1 MKLNPL
7 LTFTAFLGLA
17 VCCSPLLAHHGN
29 AAFAEKPITLKQ
41 VKVTSF
47 SWANPHSL
55 IEFDAKDDQGKMQ
68 HWVVE
73 TAAPQALVLIGWSK
87 TSLQPGDVITVTTY
101 QAKTGAPR
109 AACRKSYSRTAPSC
123 TIPNWAPTAPARGDT
138 TIRMAKH
145 PRQEIRTA
153 FRAIG
158 GSISGTRY
166 QRISS
171 CSSSQAQP
179 LAWDAFVLRGL
190 CGHLSRPLRRTDS
203 DA

>member
-7 LTFTAFLGLA
+7 LTFIVFLGLA

-101 QAKTGAPR
+101 QAKTGAPAGR
-109 AACRKSYSRTAPSC
+109 LQKIVLADGSELHDTQLGADGGGK
-123 TIPNWAPTAPARGDT
+123 ARYNNPDGET
-138 TIRMAKH
+138 PGAKK
-145 PRQEIRTA
+145 Q
-153 FRAIG
+153 
-158 GSISGTRY
+158 
-166 QRISS
+166 
-171 CSSSQAQP
+171 
-179 LAWDAFVLRGL
+179 
-190 CGHLSRPLRRTDS
+190 
-203 DA
+203 